1 MMRAARTA
9 FRPPPFVRS
18 LGAGAA
24 AAAGAWFLARW
35 LDRRQS
41 LDGWFFFDLATIW
54 LWQLVFIAACL
65 GAGWVLVRKLLPV
78 QPRSRAETVAL
89 SFSAGVVLFVLGMY
103 VGGAL
108 HIWGPV
114 FATALPIVMLAIGA
128 RPALAAWR
136 SAREA
141 GTVPTVSLTGL
152 PLVAAIAGLLG
163 VGLLYLGAMAPDAL
177 NYDST
182 WVHLVIAQD
191 YAREGRIVG
200 FPGNW
205 QLNVPHLA
213 SVVYAWGFMVPG
225 LELPALRWMMALHS
239 EFVMVVFMLVGIAAA
254 VRWLAERYARGA
266 WAAYLLFPGIF
277 VYDSNI
283 GGSADHFASMFVA
296 PLLLITARVARRFD
310 RGTCLLWGALAGGAF
325 LSKVQSF
332 YFLVPLTLGL
342 LARTTALIVEARRHP
357 DRDPTVRALVT
368 GWALMGAACFLVL
381 MPHLVSNFIFFRNPV
396 YPLLLNV
403 FTGSRPVVKDAVLQ
417 ANYIMADW
425 HWRSPPGLGAK
436 LTSAL
441 ELFFTFSFEPHYS
454 FVDNLPVF
462 GSTFTLSLPLLLF
475 VGRAPRIWLGA
486 LASFGAI
493 MLWALTYWVDR
504 NLQVFLPLLIAVTA
518 ALMVRAWELGWLA
531 RAGVVALVLVQTA
544 WGSALYFSGTDRM
557 TAGMRLLRSGMQG
570 RAEEQLRSHRAD
582 YVALGASLPKSAKVL
597 LHDSHLSLG
606 IDRPVYLDW
615 VGYQA
620 AIDYSTF
627 RTPRD
632 FDHRLRELGITH
644 VVFLP
649 GVQAPSTKQAE
660 IIFDVFRDRYGRSP
674 TSFGGLALFPMPAAA
689 PPQEPPY
696 QVLSIGVPELG
707 DGLYPIEALGTVDT
721 LPPQMK
727 HVPPPSRTA
736 ASPAELLDAAR
747 VAIIGSG
754 RALDPATSERLQR
767 EFREVQ
773 SQGGYRVLVRNP

>member
-1 MMRAARTA
+1 
-9 FRPPPFVRS
+9 
-18 LGAGAA
+18 
-24 AAAGAWFLARW
+24 
-35 LDRRQS
+35 
-41 LDGWFFFDLATIW
+41 
-54 LWQLVFIAACL
+54 
-65 GAGWVLVRKLLPV
+65 
-78 QPRSRAETVAL
+78 
-89 SFSAGVVLFVLGMY
+89 
-103 VGGAL
+103 
-108 HIWGPV
+108 
-114 FATALPIVMLAIGA
+114 MLAVGV
-128 RPALAAWR
+128 RPALSAWR
-136 SAREA
+136 SARET
-141 GTVPTVSLTGL
+141 GTVPTLSLTGL

-163 VGLLYLGAMAPDAL
+163 VGVIYLGAMAPDAL
-177 NYDST
+177 NYDSA
-182 WVHLVIAQD
+182 WVHIVIAQD

-239 EFVMVVFMLVGIAAA
+239 EFVMVLFMLVGIAAA

-283 GGSADHFASMFVA
+283 GGSADHFASLFVA

-310 RGTCLLWGALAGGAF
+310 RGACLLWGALAGGAF

-332 YFLVPLTLGL
+332 YFLVPLTLAL
-342 LARTTALIVEARRHP
+342 CARAAALAARARRHSA
-357 DRDPTVRALVT
+357 REPTVRALVT
-368 GWALMGAACFLVL
+368 GWALMGAACFVVL

-403 FTGSRPVVKDAVLQ
+403 FTSSRPVVKDALLQ

-425 HWRSPPGLGAK
+425 HYRSPPGLGPK

-454 FVDNLPVF
+454 FANDLPVF
-462 GSTFTLSLPLLLF
+462 GSTFTLALPLLLF

-504 NLQVFLPLLIAVTA
+504 NLQVFLPLLVAVTA
-518 ALMVRAWELGWLA
+518 ALMVRACELGWLA
-531 RAGVVALVLVQTA
+531 RAGVVALVVVQTA
-544 WGSALYFSGTDRM
+544 WGSALYFSGADRM
-557 TAGMRLLRSGMQG
+557 AAGMRLLRSGMEG
-570 RAEEQLRSHRAD
+570 RAEGLLRSHRAD
-582 YVALGASLPKSAKVL
+582 YVALGASLPKQAKVL
-597 LHDSHLSLG
+597 LHDSHLTLG

-627 RTPRD
+627 RTAAD

-644 VVFLP
+644 VVYLP
-649 GVQAPSTKQAE
+649 GVQAPSSKQAE

-674 TSFGGLALFPMPAAA
+674 TPFGGLALFPMPAAP

-696 QVLSIGVPELG
+696 QVLSIGVPEVG
-707 DGLYPIEALGTVDT
+707 DGLYRIDALDTVEG

-727 HVPPPSRTA
+727 HAPRPSQTA
-736 ASPAELLDAAR
+736 ASPGALLDAAK
-747 VAIIGSG
+747 VVIVGSPG
-754 RALDPATSERLQR
+754 PLDPATNERLQR
-767 EFREVQ
+767 EFHDVQ